1 MTQSGKRTR
10 GMAQTDPNGDSLHLF
25 ALARTHELHA
35 LAERCAAPLV
45 KAPAPTI
52 RIRWWRRLLRETQ

>member
-25 ALARTHELHA
+25 ALARAHELHA

>member
-25 ALARTHELHA
+25 ALARAHELHA

-45 KAPAPTI
+45 RAPAPTI

>member
-1 MTQSGKRTR
+1 MTQSGKRKR

-25 ALARTHELHA
+25 ALARAHELHA

-45 KAPAPTI
+45 KAPTPSGRQA
-52 RIRWWRRLLRETQ
+52 WWRRLLRVTQ